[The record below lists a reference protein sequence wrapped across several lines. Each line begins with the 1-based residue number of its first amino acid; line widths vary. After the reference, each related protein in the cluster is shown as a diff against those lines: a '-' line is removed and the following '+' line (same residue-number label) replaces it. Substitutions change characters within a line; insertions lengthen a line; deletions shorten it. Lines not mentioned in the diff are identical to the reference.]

1 MTFLQIRQ
9 NMTIYKS
16 YMTKYDCSSNFFEI
30 SFMSIIDRHEN
41 NQHMLYNN
49 FNYKMD
55 VIKPLNNIKF
65 EEIYKL
71 QSTN

>member
-16 YMTKYDCSSNFFEI
+16 YMTKYDC

-65 EEIYKL
+65 EENYSQHYQL
-71 QSTN
+71 NQAN